1 MPAHGP
7 QAQPRKPDRLGLA
20 NAVLLI
26 VTWSMPGVFIR
37 LVGGLPDAEILAW
50 RVSIAFA
57 VLAPAVLIVRRWRTA
72 FYDAMRHPAS
82 LGISAFMFGYF
93 ALSVMTYRHLPVAI
107 GALIISTS
115 PVWVLILRTLFEKRP
130 TSRELCGLAS
140 ALIGVAMCIL
150 PRLANGGEWPGS
162 PLLGAAIALGAAIC
176 SAGFVYS
183 RSRTRHSGR
192 AVPAPVAAAVT
203 CAFGLPVLLWLA
215 VFGDGLGAAA
225 FDARGWMLLIGLGAF
240 STALPTLAYSIA
252 SSRLSS
258 LVTAMLNLLV
268 PLASGIAAA
277 IILREFPSA
286 WAIPGGVLVLI
297 GIWLVS
303 TGAARPIRPRL

>member
-1 MPAHGP
+1 MPAPG
-7 QAQPRKPDRLGLA
+7 QPESRKPDRLGPPS
-20 NAVLLI
+20 AVLLI

-57 VLAPAVLIVRRWRTA
+57 VLAPAVLLVRRWRTA
-72 FYDAMRHPAS
+72 LFNALRHPAS

-93 ALSVMTYRHLPVAI
+93 ALAVMTYRHLPVAI

-115 PVWVLILRTLFEKRP
+115 PVWVLILRSYFEHRP
-130 TSRELCGLAS
+130 SRRELCGVAS
-140 ALIGVAMCIL
+140 ALVGVAMCIL
-150 PRLANGGEWPGS
+150 PRLANGSDWPGNAFI
-162 PLLGAAIALGAAIC
+162 GAALATGAALC

-183 RSRTRHSGR
+183 RSRTRDSAR
-192 AVPAPVAAAVT
+192 AVPAPVAATVT
-203 CAFGLPVLLWLA
+203 CAFGLPVLLWL
-215 VFGDGLGAAA
+215 VVLGDGLAATA

-240 STALPTLAYSIA
+240 STALPTLAYSIV

-277 IILREFPSA
+277 IILKEIPSA
-286 WAIPGGVLVLI
+286 WTIPGGVLVLT

-303 TGAARPIRPRL
+303 TGGSRPIRPRL

>member
-1 MPAHGP
+1 MPAPDP
-7 QAQPRKPDRLGLA
+7 QAQPRKPDRLGPA
-20 NAVLLI
+20 SAVLLI

-37 LVGGLPDAEILAW
+37 LLGGLPDAEILAW

-57 VLAPAVLIVRRWRTA
+57 VLAPAVLIVPRWRTA
-72 FYDAMRHPAS
+72 FYDAVRHPAS

-93 ALSVMTYRHLPVAI
+93 ALAVMTYRHLPVAI

-183 RSRTRHSGR
+183 RSRTRHSAR